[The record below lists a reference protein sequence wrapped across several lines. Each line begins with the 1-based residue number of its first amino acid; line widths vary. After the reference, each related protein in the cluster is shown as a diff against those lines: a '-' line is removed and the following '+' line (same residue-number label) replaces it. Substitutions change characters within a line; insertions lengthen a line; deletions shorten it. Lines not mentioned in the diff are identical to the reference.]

1 MLSYTN
7 RRHLSLEKQDKAV
20 AADGAQF
27 DFYDDNLL
35 AGYHFRYRKMGA
47 VAYRHVANN
56 YIALFQHF
64 IPPGIWEAIYV
75 IEGLLKA
82 DHSVEVD
89 TVYSDT
95 QGQSATVFAFTHLKD
110 GAQAKDRT
118 LLLTAIPSDASNLGP
133 IKVAESSPSITYAK
147 LSWLQAWRIRDE
159 TYPTAQALQQEK
171 ALRAADPG

>member
-1 MLSYTN
+1 MNLDELTGFT
-7 RRHLSLEKQDKAV
+7 RHFS
-20 AADGAQF
+20 
-27 DFYDDNLL
+27 
-35 AGYHFRYRKMGA
+35 
-47 VAYRHVANN
+47 
-56 YIALFQHF
+56 
-64 IPPGIWEAIYV
+64 
-75 IEGLLKA
+75 
-82 DHSVEVD
+82 
-89 TVYSDT
+89 
-95 QGQSATVFAFTHLKD
+95 HLKD